1 MEIELPMSHF
11 KRTPE
16 TIIVPTSDIETTD
29 NSSYFHY
36 KFKSSDAVDNLSE
49 KVISKSYGLLDSIS
63 GYPSYFL
70 SSIQGNYDF
79 QPLHEVL
86 GLLETKKIIK
96 QGSFGG
102 TRYNDAPFFYQVDIF
117 PNFEKGVTDGRKI
130 EKWLGHGFGKNAAE
144 VFSKAIGE
152 ILERYPLTI
161 YHKKNLL
168 RSSLRSLKNKKI
180 PALDLN
186 LLDEFSEEQKKNN
199 PKLRFSEESVFYWEK
214 AKRVLT
220 DEAILLPA
228 QIAHW
233 NYYEELEPFLGDNN
247 TNGAGGFFTR
257 EGAILSGL
265 YELIQR
271 DSFLIFWLNGL
282 TPRSIDPKTVPDED
296 FQNILAESERYGFEI
311 YCLDITTD
319 TGVPAFVVVISDP
332 SGKCQRFSLGAG
344 CQADPAKALHRAL
357 EEAWSIYYWIRPQP
371 PCSAL
376 DKNYQP
382 FREKI
387 DVLTR
392 LRLWANPEMAER
404 FEFFIS
410 GPKMPLSDI
419 NFDYP
424 KEFTSQEE
432 ELAFLV
438 KRVESLGPGY
448 EVYCYQA
455 EHPILTEVGYYSVQ
469 VFVPEFI
476 RIYFNETNAYLGK
489 RRLKEVPPKLGFKAA
504 EELNILPHPF
514 P

>member
-1 MEIELPMSHF
+1 MEIEQPMSHF

-16 TIIVPTSDIETTD
+16 TIFAPTSDIKTAD

-36 KFKSSDAVDNLSE
+36 KFKSSNGIEELSG
-49 KVISKSYGLLDSIS
+49 KAISSTYHLLDSIS

-70 SSIQGNYDF
+70 SNSPDDF
-79 QPLHEVL
+79 DFPPLHDVL
-86 GLLETKKIIK
+86 GLLEEKKIIK
-96 QGSFGG
+96 QSSLAEM
-102 TRYNDAPFFYQVDIF
+102 RYNDTPFFYQVNFF
-117 PNFEKGVTDGRKI
+117 PNFEKGVTDGRI
-130 EKWLGHGFGKNAAE
+130 VEKWLGHGFGKNPAV

-152 ILERYPLTI
+152 ILERYSLTI

-168 RSSLRSLKNKKI
+168 RSSLRALKDKKI
-180 PALDLN
+180 PAFDLN
-186 LLDEFSEEQKKNN
+186 LLAEFSEEQKKNN
-199 PKLRFSEESVFYWEK
+199 PKLRFNEKSVFYWEK
-214 AKRVLT
+214 AERVLT
-220 DEAILLPA
+220 GETIFLPA

-247 TNGAGGFFTR
+247 TSGAGGFFTR

-271 DSFLIFWLNGL
+271 DAFLIYWLNGL
-282 TPRSIDPKTVPDED
+282 TPRAIDPKTVPDED

-311 YCLDITTD
+311 YCLDITSD
-319 TGVPAFVVVISDP
+319 TGVPVFVVIISDP

-344 CQADPAKALHRAL
+344 CQANPAKALYRAL

-371 PCSAL
+371 SYPAL
-376 DKNYQP
+376 GKNYQP
-382 FREKI
+382 FRERI
-387 DVLTR
+387 NVLER
-392 LRLWANPEMAER
+392 LRLWANPEMDER
-404 FEFFIS
+404 FKFFIS
-410 GPKMPLSDI
+410 GQKKSFKEI

-424 KEFTSQEE
+424 KEFTSQKE

-438 KRVESLGPGY
+438 KRIENLGPGY

-455 EHPILTEVGYYSVQ
+455 KRPILTEVGYYSVQ

-476 RIYFNETNAYLGK
+476 RMYFNEMNAYLGK
-489 RRLKEVPPKLGFKAA
+489 RRLKEVPPKLGFRAA
-504 EELNILPHPF
+504 EELNPLPHPF